1 MIIINQ
7 CIARLRRTLVER
19 GFLQRHGGKYQR
31 MR

>member
-1 MIIINQ
+1 MNQ
-7 CIARLRRTLVER
+7 CLVRLRRTLVEK